1 MFKIN
6 RKVEYALIALR
17 HMQERDSSCLVSAK
31 EICDTYQAPF
41 DLVSRVLQR
50 LAASG
55 ILQSEKG
62 PYGGYR
68 LGRDFKEISVLDLIE
83 TTVEPV
89 AVASCLSEDKADCAM
104 LGTCNILT
112 PMTALNHQ
120 LRNFFSQLSVAE
132 LFKANPA
139 AFSSD
144 ALRRAATRS
153 ATIEEVEVM

>member
-1 MFKIN
+1 MFKMN

-17 HMQERDSSCLVSAK
+17 HMQQNDGACLVSAK
-31 EICDTYQAPF
+31 EICDFYQAPF

-50 LAASG
+50 LASSG

-62 PYGGYR
+62 PHGGYR
-68 LGRDFKEISVLDLIE
+68 LCRGLDKISVLDLIE
-83 TTVEPV
+83 TTVEPI
-89 AVASCLSEDKADCAM
+89 AVASCLSDDKADCAM

-120 LRNFFSQLSVAE
+120 LRQFFSQLSVAE
-132 LFKANPA
+132 LFQANPA
-139 AFSSD
+139 AFTSE

-153 ATIEEVEVM
+153 ATIEEVEVL